1 MTEPVARP
9 DPDDLLE
16 RVQAEGA
23 RAARGKL
30 RVYFGASA
38 GVGKTFAMLTAA
50 RALRM
55 QGTDVAIG
63 IVETHGRAETE
74 ALLEGLERLPMRS
87 VPYRDRVLQEFDLD
101 GALARRP
108 ALVLVDELAH
118 SNAAGS
124 RHPKRWQDIQEL
136 QAAGID
142 VWTTVNVQH
151 LDSLNQAVGGITGVR
166 VWETVPDA
174 VFDGADEVVLVD
186 LPADELLRRL
196 REGKVYFAEQ
206 AKQAARNFFR
216 KGNLMALRELALR
229 RTADRVDDDVR
240 AYRDARA
247 ISPVWRTREAVLA
260 CIGSGDD
267 AEQVVRSAR
276 RLASQLDCDW
286 HVVTIAT
293 PRLTPLAETV
303 RARMQAAMRLAEELG
318 ARTDTLAGDDMV
330 SAVTGYVRRHN
341 LTKVIVGRARTDW
354 PREGNWLE
362 RGRTSLARVL
372 APALGVGN
380 RLIGRQTFADALA
393 MGCPEIDVIRV
404 AADTTRADLRPRTA
418 GAGASGV
425 EGTVAGAA
433 LADDEAAMEA
443 AAAADAISRKRWY
456 DYGWA
461 VLWCGAASAL
471 STLTR
476 PWFDQVNIAMLFL
489 AAVVGVALRHGRG
502 PAALASVLAVGSFD
516 FFFVP
521 PRLSF
526 AVSDVQY
533 LLTFAVLLT
542 VGLVIG
548 QLTAGL
554 REQAQVAVHRET
566 DARTL
571 YELAREL
578 SAALTIEQIGEIGSR
593 FLRAAFDAQATFFV
607 VGAQGRLVSLAFD
620 SGHGD
625 ARHGRDENAR
635 TSADLHKGEAIDKV
649 LAQWVF
655 DHGQPAGTGTHT
667 LPGSTVLYLPLKAP
681 MQTRGVLA
689 VEPRAWRA
697 LAAPELRRQADVF
710 TTLIAIAIERLHY
723 VEVAQQALLSIE
735 SERLRSSLLAAVSHD
750 LRTPLTGL
758 IGMAE
763 TLQRANPP
771 LQDDVAATVDA
782 MRGQALRMRTMVVNL
797 LDMARLQRHD
807 VALQRTWQ
815 SLEELVGAALA
826 SLRDAL
832 AGHRVRVADL
842 SVLPLVECD
851 GVLMER
857 VLCNLLENAAKY
869 TPAGTEIRLRGTL
882 TEDEV
887 HLIVEDEGPG
897 VPRGRERQ
905 IFEKFVRGDSESST
919 AGVGLG
925 LAVCDAIMQAH
936 GGRIW
941 ADAVEGAGARFTL
954 ALPRGNPPAIEPE
967 VIDMTTEVANP
978 TETADV
984 ATQPMRD
991 KESH

>member
-1 MTEPVARP
+1 MTDADRP
-9 DPDDLLE
+9 DPDALLQ
-16 RVQAEGA
+16 RMQADDM

-55 QGTDVAIG
+55 QGADVVVG
-63 IVETHGRAETE
+63 VVETHGRAETE
-74 ALLEGLERLPMRS
+74 ALLEGLERLPLRD
-87 VPYRDRVLQEFDLD
+87 VPYRDRILQEFDLD
-101 GALARRP
+101 GALARHP
-108 ALVLVDELAH
+108 ALILVDELAH

-196 REGKVYFAEQ
+196 REGKVYLPDQ
-206 AKQAARNFFR
+206 ARHAARNFFR
-216 KGNLMALRELALR
+216 KGNLIALRELALR

-240 AYRDARA
+240 AYRHAEA
-247 ISPVWRTREAVLA
+247 IEPVWRTREAVVA
-260 CIGSGDD
+260 CIGTGDD

-293 PRLTPLAETV
+293 PRLMPLSDDVRMRV
-303 RARMQAAMRLAEELG
+303 RAAMQLAEELG
-318 ARTDTLAGDDMV
+318 ARTETLAGHDMV
-330 SAVTGYVRRHN
+330 KAVAGYVRRHN
-341 LTKVIVGRARTDW
+341 LTKVLVGRARADW
-354 PREGNWLE
+354 HAEGSWVDQA
-362 RGRTSLARVL
+362 RTWLARAMSPL
-372 APALGVGN
+372 LGAGN
-380 RLIGRQTFADALA
+380 RLIGKQTFADALA
-393 MGCPEIDVIRV
+393 VGCPEIDVIRV
-404 AADTTRADLRPRTA
+404 AADTTRADLRPRVPTQ
-418 GAGASGV
+418 V
-425 EGTVAGAA
+425 EPRH
-433 LADDEAAMEA
+433 DPDEAAEIELA
-443 AAAADAISRKRWY
+443 RTRRR

-461 VLWCGAASAL
+461 VVWCAGATAL
-471 STLTR
+471 SMLAR
-476 PWFDQVNIAMLFL
+476 PWFDLVNIAMLFL

-502 PAALASVLAVGSFD
+502 PAALASVVSVAAFD

-521 PRLSF
+521 PRMSF

-533 LLTFAVLLT
+533 LLTFFVLLA

-554 REQAQVAVHRET
+554 REQAQVAVQRET

-578 SAALTIEQIGEIGSR
+578 SAALTTQQIVEIGSR
-593 FLRAAFDAQATFFV
+593 FLRAAFDAHATFFLV
-607 VGAQGRLVSLAFD
+607 SEQGRLMPM
-620 SGHGD
+620 
-625 ARHGRDENAR
+625 
-635 TSADLHKGEAIDKV
+635 ADRASSTEKSDKGAAIDTV

-655 DHGQPAGTGTHT
+655 DHGLPAGTGTHT

-697 LAAPELRRQADVF
+697 LAEPGLRRQADVF
-710 TTLIAIAIERLHY
+710 ATLIAIAIERLHY
-723 VEVAQQALLSIE
+723 VEVAQRALVSIE

-763 TLQRANPP
+763 TLQRAEPA
-771 LQDDVAATVDA
+771 LAADVAETVDA

-797 LDMARLQRHD
+797 LDMARLQQHD
-807 VALQRTWQ
+807 VTLQRGWQ

-826 SLRDAL
+826 SMRDTL
-832 AGHRVRVADL
+832 DGHRVQVLDL
-842 SVLPLVECD
+842 SALPLVECD

-869 TPAGTEIRLRGTL
+869 TPPGTAIRMRGAVAG
-882 TEDEV
+882 DEV
-887 HLIVEDEGPG
+887 HLVLEDEGPG
-897 VPRGRERQ
+897 VPAGQERR
-905 IFEKFVRGDSESST
+905 IFEKFTRGERESAT

-925 LAVCDAIMQAH
+925 LAVCEAIMQAH

-941 ADAVEGAGARFTL
+941 VESANPGARFTL

-967 VIDMTTEVANP
+967 PLD
-978 TETADV
+978 ETIPD
-984 ATQPMRD
+984 P
-991 KESH
+991 H